1 MHSAFS
7 TGVSFGILFAVVGL
21 SFAYVSGS
29 PVTID
34 TRNPWVGVQG
44 TNVNTAIAEEMG
56 LQEARGILITTVIDG
71 SPADKAGLRHGDR
84 IVSFEDEPLR
94 VGGDII
100 ISIDGKQVDN
110 NMQAGEALRGK
121 EIGDS
126 IRFERPSPF
135 GVYRWTKKKADL
147 TMEERKLWED
157 QQNAPARANKP

>member
-1 MHSAFS
+1 MTKSSYPIPATYTAVHSAFS

-21 SFAYVSGS
+21 SFAYVSGN

-100 ISIDGKQVDN
+100 ISIDGKRVDN

-126 IRFERPSPF
+126 VRFTVIRDGDVRDFNVVLEPEP
-135 GVYRWTKKKADL
+135 
-147 TMEERKLWED
+147 E
-157 QQNAPARANKP
+157 NP